1 MTTPA
6 IIHFDGGARPPDNGP
21 AAIGYTVE
29 IDDSTEERGHD
40 RIGTA
45 TCNEAEYHALH
56 RGLEVASKK
65 GCTEVE
71 ARGDSQLIVRQVT
84 GDWQTKEPHL
94 REIRD
99 RVREV
104 AEEFEQFEIQ
114 HIPREENREAD
125 ALVEQAFSD

>member
-1 MTTPA
+1 MTTSA
-6 IIHFDGGARPPDNGP
+6 VIHFDGGARPPDNGP

-29 IDDSTEERGHD
+29 IDGSTEESDCNH
-40 RIGTA
+40 IGTA
-45 TCNEAEYHALH
+45 TSNEAEYHALIK
-56 RGLEVASKK
+56 GLEVASKQ
-65 GCTEVE
+65 GCTEVK

>member
-1 MTTPA
+1 MTAPA

-29 IDDSTEERGHD
+29 IDGSTEERRHG

-45 TCNEAEYHALH
+45 CNEAEYHALH
-56 RGLEVASKK
+56 RGLEVTPKK
-65 GCTEVE
+65 ECTEVE
-71 ARGDSQLIVRQVT
+71 VRGDSQLIVRQVT
-84 GDWQTKEPHL
+84 GDWQTKEPHF

-99 RVREV
+99 RVRKV
-104 AEEFEQFEIQ
+104 ADKFEQFEIQ
-114 HIPREENREAD
+114 HIPREDNREAD

>member
-29 IDDSTEERGHD
+29 IDGSTEERGHD
-40 RIGTA
+40 RIGRA
-45 TCNEAEYHALH
+45 TCNEAEYHALI

-65 GCTEVE
+65 GCTEVGT
-71 ARGDSQLIVRQVT
+71 RGDSQLIVRQVT
-84 GDWQTKEPHL
+84 GDWQTKEPRL
-94 REIRD
+94 RELRN
-99 RVREV
+99 RVREL
-104 AEEFEQFEIQ
+104 ADKFEQFEIQ

-125 ALVEQAFSD
+125 ALVEQAFAD